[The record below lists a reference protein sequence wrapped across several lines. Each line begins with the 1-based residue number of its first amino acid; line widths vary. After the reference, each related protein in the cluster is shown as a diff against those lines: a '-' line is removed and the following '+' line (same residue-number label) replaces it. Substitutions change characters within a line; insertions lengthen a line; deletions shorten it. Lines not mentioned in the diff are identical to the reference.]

1 MSHVPLPA
9 TTKKLTVVTSNWWH
23 GKNLSNG
30 CWYKPARKTTIAGC
44 QYMYQPPNALVG
56 EATYAFFNIPKLNE
70 SLPFFKMV
78 EKKNSWL
85 FTSVNSF
92 RVFSPCK
99 KKSHHMKW
107 KILWDFGLGFKI
119 HWCCIRRGE
128 KETYWRHQILRTDV
142 CFHT

>member
-1 MSHVPLPA
+1 M
-9 TTKKLTVVTSNWWH
+9 TRE
-23 GKNLSNG
+23 NLSNG

-44 QYMYQPPNALVG
+44 QYMYQPPNALEG
-56 EATYAFFNIPKLNE
+56 EATCAFFNIPKLNE

-107 KILWDFGLGFKI
+107 KILWDFGLGMQDPLVLHKKGWEGNSAKKSDI
-119 HWCCIRRGE
+119 AN
-128 KETYWRHQILRTDV
+128 WRMLPHIVLKSSSHV
-142 CFHT
+142 

>member
-1 MSHVPLPA
+1 M
-9 TTKKLTVVTSNWWH
+9 TRE
-23 GKNLSNG
+23 NLSNV

-56 EATYAFFNIPKLNE
+56 EATCAFFNIPKLNE

-92 RVFSPCK
+92 RVFSPYK

-107 KILWDFGLGFKI
+107 KILWDFGLGIQDPLVLHKKGWEGNSVKKSDI
-119 HWCCIRRGE
+119 AN
-128 KETYWRHQILRTDV
+128 WRMLPHIVVQSSSHV
-142 CFHT
+142 